1 MGEELVR
8 VEALGLVTMEQLKE
22 ELLRNAIAGVAG
34 LELGENWWK
43 YLHKYRRYWSRTIKW
58 AV

>member
-1 MGEELVR
+1 MVR